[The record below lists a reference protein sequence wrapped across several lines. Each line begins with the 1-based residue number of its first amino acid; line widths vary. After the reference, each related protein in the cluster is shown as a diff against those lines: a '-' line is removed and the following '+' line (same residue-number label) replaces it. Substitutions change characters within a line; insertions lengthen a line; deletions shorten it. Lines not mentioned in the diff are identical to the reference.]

1 MARAPWGRMD
11 RKVRRPPKLLMPGP
25 ATRGDGRLP
34 LQTIL
39 SIKRPS
45 MPAPALPYFD
55 QVLQRLEAG
64 DPQLERC
71 FGNHVHWGYWKD
83 PHPSEL
89 SAIQE
94 FPQAAEALTRLML
107 DQAHLQAGESV
118 LDVGCGFGG
127 TIDSL
132 NQNWD
137 GLALTGLNL
146 DARQIE
152 RARQFVQPRA
162 ANTIEWI
169 VADACALPLATDSLD
184 VVLAVECIFHFPSRQ
199 AFLQEA
205 QRVLR
210 TGGRLVLSD
219 FVPCRPL
226 AILLR
231 VLQSLRGAPFSNGT
245 YGPVDCRWDQR
256 RYASQAK
263 RHGLE
268 LRNDLDITVH
278 TLPTYAVVRKLFAA
292 MGAESAVR
300 DTARI
305 EQLSRWGWLRYR
317 ILTFSKP
324 IAAGP

>member
-107 DQAHLQAGESV
+107 DQAHLKAGESV

-210 TGGRLVLSD
+210 PGGRLVLSD

>member
-1 MARAPWGRMD
+1 
-11 RKVRRPPKLLMPGP
+11 
-25 ATRGDGRLP
+25 
-34 LQTIL
+34 
-39 SIKRPS
+39 

-55 QVLQRLEAG
+55 QDLQRLAAG

-83 PHPSEL
+83 PNPSKR
-89 SAIQE
+89 SALQE

-107 DQAHLQAGESV
+107 DQAPIQAGQSV

-127 TIDSL
+127 TIASL
-132 NQNWD
+132 NQHWD

-152 RARQFVQPRA
+152 RARQLVQPRA

-169 VADACALPLATDSLD
+169 VADACALPLAADSLD

-210 TGGRLVLSD
+210 PGGRLVLSD

-231 VLQSLRGAPFSNGT
+231 ALQSLHGAPFSNDT
-245 YGPVDCRWDQR
+245 YGPIDCSWDQR
-256 RYASQAK
+256 RYASQSK
-263 RHGLE
+263 SLGLE
-268 LRNDLDITVH
+268 LSNDVDITVH
-278 TLPTYAVVRKLFAA
+278 TLPTYAVVRELFRA
-292 MGAESAVR
+292 MGADRAVR
-300 DTARI
+300 DTAQI
-305 EQLSRWGWLRYR
+305 EQLSRWGWMRYR

>member
-1 MARAPWGRMD
+1 
-11 RKVRRPPKLLMPGP
+11 MP
-25 ATRGDGRLP
+25 D
-34 LQTIL
+34 
-39 SIKRPS
+39 
-45 MPAPALPYFD
+45 PALPYFD
-55 QVLQRLEAG
+55 QVLQRLAAG
-64 DPQLERC
+64 DPQLESC

-83 PHPSEL
+83 PHPSVQ
-89 SAIQE
+89 SALQE

-107 DQAHLQAGESV
+107 DQAHIQAGQRV

-127 TIDSL
+127 TIASL

-152 RARQFVQPRA
+152 RARQLVQPRA
-162 ANTIEWI
+162 ANTIDWI
-169 VADACALPLATDSLD
+169 VADACALPLAAESLD
-184 VVLAVECIFHFPSRQ
+184 VVIAVECIFHFPSRQ
-199 AFLQEA
+199 AFLKEA

-210 TGGRLVLSD
+210 PGGRLVLSD

-231 VLQSLRGAPFSNGT
+231 ALQSLRGAPFSNDT
-245 YGPVDCRWDQR
+245 YGPIDCSWDQH
-256 RYASQAK
+256 RYASQSR

-268 LRNDLDITVH
+268 LSNDVDITVH
-278 TLPTYAVVRKLFAA
+278 TLPTYAVVRELFGA
-292 MGAESAVR
+292 MGADRAVH

-305 EQLSRWGWLRYR
+305 EQLSRWGLMRYR

-324 IAAGP
+324 TTAGP

>member
-45 MPAPALPYFD
+45 MPAPALPYFY

-107 DQAHLQAGESV
+107 DQAHLKAGESV

>member
-1 MARAPWGRMD
+1 
-11 RKVRRPPKLLMPGP
+11 
-25 ATRGDGRLP
+25 
-34 LQTIL
+34 
-39 SIKRPS
+39 

-55 QVLQRLEAG
+55 QVLQRLAAG

-83 PHPSEL
+83 PNPSMG
-89 SAIQE
+89 SALEE

-107 DQAHLQAGESV
+107 DQAHIQAGQSV

-127 TIDSL
+127 TIASL
-132 NQNWD
+132 NQHSD

-152 RARQFVQPRA
+152 RARQLVQPRA
-162 ANTIEWI
+162 ANSIDWI
-169 VADACALPLATDSLD
+169 VADACALPLAANSLD
-184 VVLAVECIFHFPSRQ
+184 VVLAVECIFHFPSRR
-199 AFLQEA
+199 AFLQEV

-210 TGGRLVLSD
+210 PGGRLVLSD
-219 FVPCRPL
+219 FVPCRLL

-231 VLQSLRGAPFSNGT
+231 ALQNLHGAPFSNDT
-245 YGPVDCRWDQR
+245 YGPIDCTWGQR
-256 RYASQAK
+256 RYASQSK
-263 RHGLE
+263 RLGLE
-268 LRNDLDITVH
+268 LINDVDITVH
-278 TLPTYAVVRKLFAA
+278 TLPTYAVVRELFRA
-292 MGAESAVR
+292 MGADRAVR

-305 EQLSRWGWLRYR
+305 EQLSRWGWMRYR

>member
-1 MARAPWGRMD
+1 
-11 RKVRRPPKLLMPGP
+11 MPDP
-25 ATRGDGRLP
+25 V
-34 LQTIL
+34 
-39 SIKRPS
+39 
-45 MPAPALPYFD
+45 LPYFD
-55 QVLQRLEAG
+55 QVLQRLAAG
-64 DPQLERC
+64 DTQLERC

-83 PHPSEL
+83 PNPSKR
-89 SAIQE
+89 SALQE

-107 DQAHLQAGESV
+107 DQAPIQAGQSV

-127 TIDSL
+127 TIASL
-132 NQNWD
+132 NQHWD

-152 RARQFVQPRA
+152 RARQLVQPRA

-169 VADACALPLATDSLD
+169 VADACALPLAADSLD

-210 TGGRLVLSD
+210 PGGRLVLSD

-231 VLQSLRGAPFSNGT
+231 ALQSLHGAPFSNDT
-245 YGPVDCRWDQR
+245 YGPIDCSWDQR
-256 RYASQAK
+256 RYASQSK
-263 RHGLE
+263 SLGLE
-268 LRNDLDITVH
+268 LSNDVDITVH
-278 TLPTYAVVRKLFAA
+278 TLPTYAVVRELFRA
-292 MGAESAVR
+292 MGADRAVR
-300 DTARI
+300 DTAQI
-305 EQLSRWGWLRYR
+305 EQLSRWGWMRYR

>member
-107 DQAHLQAGESV
+107 DQAHLKAGESV
-118 LDVGCGFGG
+118 LDVGCCFGG

-210 TGGRLVLSD
+210 PGGRLVLSD

>member
-1 MARAPWGRMD
+1 
-11 RKVRRPPKLLMPGP
+11 MP
-25 ATRGDGRLP
+25 D
-34 LQTIL
+34 
-39 SIKRPS
+39 
-45 MPAPALPYFD
+45 PALPYFD
-55 QVLQRLEAG
+55 QVLQRLAAG

-83 PHPSEL
+83 PNPSKR
-89 SAIQE
+89 SALQE

-107 DQAHLQAGESV
+107 DQAHIQAGQSV

-127 TIDSL
+127 TIGSL
-132 NQNWD
+132 NQHWD

-152 RARQFVQPRA
+152 RARQLVQPRA
-162 ANTIEWI
+162 ANTIDWI
-169 VADACALPLATDSLD
+169 VADACALPLAADSLD

-199 AFLQEA
+199 AFLREA

-210 TGGRLVLSD
+210 PGGSLVLSD

-231 VLQSLRGAPFSNGT
+231 ALQSLHGAPFSNDT
-245 YGPVDCRWDQR
+245 YGPIDCSWDQR
-256 RYASQAK
+256 RYASQSK
-263 RHGLE
+263 SLGLE
-268 LRNDLDITVH
+268 LSNDVNITVH
-278 TLPTYAVVRKLFAA
+278 TLPTYAVVRELFRA
-292 MGAESAVR
+292 MGADRAVR

-305 EQLSRWGWLRYR
+305 EQLSRWGWMRYR